1 MIHTVILLIL
11 FAVILFLTRMAYR
24 IVSLDVIGRKHE
36 ATVRFAHEEMP
47 PDGEGYQQ
55 KTVTASIELPIESPL
70 NSLCDAMIKET
81 NRLYCT
87 VSRKERE
94 KIREFLLEAASIAAP
109 MWQDQRDAIEKELV
123 EVLLKKISGNGC
135 GEPHEDAEQDTGEL
149 AFYGDMLKQQV
160 SREEEHNV

>member
-1 MIHTVILLIL
+1 MLELFKAIIFLALFVIIFLLL
-11 FAVILFLTRMAYR
+11 RMAYR
-24 IVSLDVIGRKHE
+24 FVSLDVTGRKHE

-149 AFYGDMLKQQV
+149 ASNDSAPVRKKLYEM
-160 SREEEHNV
+160 